1 MEQSKHS
8 EEQTIKLGKKLVKE
22 LDLEYS
28 TNTLGRWM
36 SHYLAELMLGID
48 EAKTENEKKLVKRE
62 CCEVILQLWSQKENL
77 PIRNPLDDLGP
88 VVEILK
94 TLKEKED
101 VGIFPKWL
109 GRLQK
114 LNGDNQWTNF
124 ADAVV
129 ANSEEIFEKIVRM
142 NLHQEILVRD
152 EEWMKENKAFLSR
165 EEAEF
170 LKVIDILN
178 KYKTGGGGVVDLNN
192 FELSENNREKLR
204 FMFDEMEKLLDEQKE
219 ELLKVK
225 RLYKLED

>member
-1 MEQSKHS
+1 M
-8 EEQTIKLGKKLVKE
+8 GKKLVKE
-22 LDLEYS
+22 LNLEYS

-36 SHYLAELMLGID
+36 SHYLAELMLEID
-48 EAKTENEKKLVKRE
+48 EAKTEDEKKTIKRE

-77 PIRNPLDDLGP
+77 PIKNPLEDLGP

-94 TLKEKED
+94 TLKENED
-101 VGIFPKWL
+101 DGIFPKWL
-109 GRLQK
+109 GRLHK
-114 LNGDNQWTNF
+114 PKGDNQWANF

-129 ANSEEIFEKIVRM
+129 DNSEEIFEKIVRM

-165 EEAEF
+165 QEVEF

-178 KYKTGGGGVVDLNN
+178 KYKTDGSGLADLNN
-192 FELSENNREKLR
+192 FELSENNREKLK

-225 RLYKLED
+225 RLYKL